1 MAESRK
7 YKYKTDE
14 IDSEL
19 FKKNLLSNYE
29 SYVKHQGYKGDELT
43 GFKTAFDNYLKA
55 LDDGALST
63 EYDGSIT
70 DITGRLKNEGF
81 NQHVAKYFNT
91 VGNAVNQKTTKATP
105 AKKTKFS
112 LDEHGFWNAF
122 GKHIAPSGNG
132 DLEAWLNQDAYDE
145 TSKKRGLSNRVTH
158 FNNFLDQY
166 ITNFGDYDFEG
177 TAFRDKE
184 DYLGRLRK
192 VKTALADNTLSE
204 NEYLILNQAGLDPNS
219 YKAAFTTDKTYVPT
233 NSTGAGT
240 QDQTDAE
247 LKTYLQESKAKW
259 DNSRISNASASYI
272 HNSDLDSEKY
282 RASDE
287 DKQKVLNFLTDGSG
301 DHNFALSYLSQYE
314 SIPETQGDYTGWK
327 ILPSTFNEGNQS
339 VLIVNP
345 QTQKYKREFIGM
357 IPTFMNQQLEKRKRN
372 QNPDFWMSSYTSV
385 KKEGGKFQEGGS
397 IEDFVN
403 QSFAAREAEY
413 DRALEKR
420 AEAAGETTEY
430 IRNKERSVGRKSAS
444 LSDKD
449 SEWSGLE
456 SADYAQLATI
466 AADLYSGLADPLTG
480 TIAGVGSSITQAG
493 LDLYQGRGLWETTKS
508 LAGNLALDALS
519 IIPVVGDAV
528 GSGSKVVKGLTKFSS
543 KLLPL
548 FASGVSVAGLGSTFQ
563 AAYDSLSKIGK
574 DGKENEFTV
583 DDFRNIADGIS
594 LLMQGKRGI
603 SNWQGQ
609 KQAVKNAT
617 IADTVDVRVKQNG
630 AEKILRFSDKAIV
643 DKLKA
648 AKNPKEVNDIIK
660 KNAPT
665 SYQNAEV
672 MTQSDGEGGW
682 QWIWKRGTTDG
693 KKNSFWSFD
702 NFRSPLKKSGQQ
714 ALMHDAIDYDQLR
727 TRQKA
732 WGSPNWG
739 SNVDES
745 ANVLTRTAN
754 KVSNP
759 FNWDSQVP
767 VESVVPVAPVRPS
780 NSSKF
785 AKLRQLST
793 KTTPLTDSEI
803 KLINKERSRRG
814 LGELSEAEIKQINTR
829 RENRKGVSS
838 KSIEDRLVDFKNKK
852 QDEQLAIQ
860 RAREAHDKTLA
871 VPQNDGSLVQP
882 PTGQEIRNVARQ
894 TNAMVEAIPTVGRAP
909 ISNPP
914 AIIPKATINTPFD
927 APARPKS
934 FEEIAT
940 NARKHL
946 ELRKQQ
952 DEQRVIDRQN
962 DKIAN
967 EIADAREARAKE
979 RENFIEMIRKAR
991 QDISE
996 GKKRERTSRRHTV
1009 GDEPVVE
1016 STKPQPKMTKKE
1028 KAQRQKEY
1036 EELFGLSNGYNGEV
1050 DLYTSDFGKTKTP
1063 YRFNRTRKHEF
1074 GGILIPKAE
1083 NGVEIVAGGRLK
1095 KILQPDGS
1103 YKFEKADGTAV
1114 DADYQNPVITNE
1126 QFLPSKAEVDKI
1138 VFGLNNSNI
1147 QQYVKPEDE
1156 ETDKSMNKNPLE
1168 NIKMS
1173 KVLDFLKYTSQKE
1186 HNKKQLDLA
1195 LARPT
1200 RNDKIA
1206 QDTESVITGQYDLQT
1221 DAEQQAASLMNVAK
1235 NSATTDSL
1243 ENREM
1248 MLKAAIAGNEGK
1260 MKQAIVENTAIAAA
1274 REKNLETRNKNAAA
1288 RVQGANANNYY
1299 TLLKKDD
1306 DYKAKAAFNQA
1317 NNLSDVNMFDN
1328 LIKEAINREI
1338 PEDTGAERKEMQES
1352 IKMQNYQTEIIQDPS
1367 KHGLIFDQATTKL
1380 VQDVSNGTRK
1390 ASDLSAEEY
1399 NTYNQALTQ
1408 IKQMIKVKM
1417 ARDKH
1422 LNLNFNPTPI
1432 ETPFTTV
1439 VTGLPTEKDGGKITV
1454 AKIKKKIEK
1463 AKLQQKQLEDK
1474 MKNYQKD
1481 LDRLSRRSDTYKREK

>member
-1 MAESRK
+1 MAENRK

-63 EYDGSIT
+63 EYDGSVT

-177 TAFRDKE
+177 TAFKDKE

-192 VKTALADNTLSE
+192 VKSALADNTLSE
-204 NEYLILNQAGLDPNS
+204 NEYLVLNQAGLDPNM
-219 YKAAFTTDKTYVPT
+219 YKAAFTTDKTYTPT
-233 NSTGAGT
+233 GQEAEQKALQQQKDWEAKLKQIRADYNANPYHASQLHTGYYTPETWDDTQEHTEADIRLVNNFKKGLNTQNNNYALNYMLNRMSADITAGKYKGWKSIADT
-240 QDQTDAE
+240 YDDKSKSILVINPTTHRYERAFIGDVNDYFHN
-247 LKTYLQESKAKW
+247 YLQEQQQALNP
-259 DNSRISNASASYI
+259 DN
-272 HNSDLDSEKY
+272 
-282 RASDE
+282 
-287 DKQKVLNFLTDGSG
+287 
-301 DHNFALSYLSQYE
+301 
-314 SIPETQGDYTGWK
+314 W
-327 ILPSTFNEGNQS
+327 
-339 VLIVNP
+339 
-345 QTQKYKREFIGM
+345 
-357 IPTFMNQQLEKRKRN
+357 MNQY
-372 QNPDFWMSSYTSV
+372 SYSV
-385 KKEGGKFQEGGS
+385 YNKEGGKFQEGGA
-397 IEDFVN
+397 IENSDDE
-403 QSFAAREAEY
+403 AWIREQVAKERQLY
-413 DRALEKR
+413 QEGLQKR
-420 AEAAGETTEY
+420 AKASGNTEEY
-430 IRNKERSVGRKSAS
+430 QKSMERHVFSGRENV
-444 LSDKD
+444 SDKD
-449 SEWSGLE
+449 TNSLNFSTE
-456 SADYAQLATI
+456 DYIDLGAL
-466 AADLYSGLADPLTG
+466 AADIYSGLSDPITG
-480 TIAGVGSSITQAG
+480 TVAGVASSLANFGT
-493 LDLYQGRGLWETTKS
+493 DLSRGRGLWESAKGLGT
-508 LAGNLALDALS
+508 NLMFDAVS
-519 IIPVVGDAV
+519 IIPVLGDAV
-528 GSGSKVVKGLTKFSS
+528 GSGGKVIK
-543 KLLPL
+543 KLAKWAPKIL
-548 FASGVSVAGLGSTFQ
+548 GVLSTGRALAGLGEAGSAIIKSFE
-563 AAYDSLSKIGK
+563 KIGK
-574 DGKENEFTV
+574 EGPENELTSQ
-583 DDFRNIADGIS
+583 DFKNILSGLNMVI
-594 LLMQGKRGI
+594 QGGKGL
-603 SNWQGQ
+603 SSAYS
-609 KQAVKNAT
+609 KSKAT
-617 IADTVDVRVKQNG
+617 KMAEMPDNVDVKVTQNG
-630 AEKILRFSDKAIV
+630 KTKILRFGGEEAKHI
-643 DKLKA
+643 KTLKTPEEI
-648 AKNPKEVNDIIK
+648 KTYITSNHKSYKDIEIQTK
-660 KNAPT
+660 
-665 SYQNAEV
+665 
-672 MTQSDGEGGW
+672 SDGNGGA
-682 QWIWKRGTTDG
+682 QWIWSRDKGDGTKR
-693 KKNSFWSFD
+693 SFWNID
-702 NFRSPLKKSGQQ
+702 NFRSPYREPGQV
-714 ALMHDAIDYDQLR
+714 ADISTIDYD
-727 TRQKA
+727 
-732 WGSPNWG
+732 
-739 SNVDES
+739 
-745 ANVLTRTAN
+745 
-754 KVSNP
+754 
-759 FNWDSQVP
+759 
-767 VESVVPVAPVRPS
+767 
-780 NSSKF
+780 
-785 AKLRQLST
+785 KLRRTQFDYRWGRHLRSGNNNT
-793 KTTPLTDSEI
+793 
-803 KLINKERSRRG
+803 ERVGARG
-814 LGELSEAEIKQINTR
+814 LGERGQDIFSTKSNVEVVKQ
-829 RENRKGVSS
+829 
-838 KSIEDRLVDFKNKK
+838 
-852 QDEQLAIQ
+852 
-860 RAREAHDKTLA
+860 
-871 VPQNDGSLVQP
+871 
-882 PTGQEIRNVARQ
+882 
-894 TNAMVEAIPTVGRAP
+894 
-909 ISNPP
+909 
-914 AIIPKATINTPFD
+914 
-927 APARPKS
+927 
-934 FEEIAT
+934 
-940 NARKHL
+940 ARK
-946 ELRKQQ
+946 RKAKSDKKVETTPQQ
-952 DEQRVIDRQN
+952 DYYVDPTEIFW
-962 DKIAN
+962 DK
-967 EIADAREARAKE
+967 E
-979 RENFIEMIRKAR
+979 
-991 QDISE
+991 
-996 GKKRERTSRRHTV
+996 
-1009 GDEPVVE
+1009 
-1016 STKPQPKMTKKE
+1016 
-1028 KAQRQKEY
+1028 
-1036 EELFGLSNGYNGEV
+1036 
-1050 DLYTSDFGKTKTP
+1050 
-1063 YRFNRTRKHEF
+1063 

-1114 DADYQNPVITNE
+1114 DADYKNQDPVITNE
-1126 QFLPSKAEVDKI
+1126 QFLPSKADVDKI
-1138 VFGLNNSNI
+1138 VFGLNSSNI

-1156 ETDKSMNKNPLE
+1156 EGNESMNKNPLE
-1168 NIKMS
+1168 NVKMS
-1173 KVLDFLKYTSQKE
+1173 KILDFLKYSNQKE

-1260 MKQAIVENTAIAAA
+1260 MKQAIVENTAVAAA
-1274 REKNLETRNKNAAA
+1274 REKNLATRNKNALA

-1299 TLLKKDD
+1299 ALLKKDD

-1380 VQDVSNGTRK
+1380 VQDVSNGIRK